1 MQQSPDRPSAVLL
14 ELGIAVTRVVRR
26 HAALARPAGL
36 TLVEFRALSVADG
49 YPGLH
54 LKDLALLMGLTPAT
68 VSRLAARLVR
78 RGLLQRKSVPEDRRV
93 VRFTLSGKGSA
104 ALASARR
111 AAEAVL
117 DARLAGIS
125 RQERRDLARLTRRLL
140 PLLATRLEAE
150 A

>member
-1 MQQSPDRPSAVLL
+1 MQQSPDRPSAALL

-36 TLVEFRALSVADG
+36 TLVEFRALSVVDG

-78 RGLLQRKSVPEDRRV
+78 RGLLQRKSVPQDRRV

-125 RQERRDLARLTRRLL
+125 GQERRDLARLTRRLL
-140 PLLATRLEAE
+140 PRLATRLEAE
-150 A
+150 T

>member
-1 MQQSPDRPSAVLL
+1 MQQSPDRPSAALL
-14 ELGIAVTRVVRR
+14 ELGIAITRVVRR

-78 RGLLQRKSVPEDRRV
+78 RGLLQRKSVPEDRRA

-104 ALASARR
+104 TLASARR

-117 DARLAGIS
+117 DARLADIS

-140 PLLATRLEAE
+140 PRLATRLEAE
-150 A
+150 T

>member
-1 MQQSPDRPSAVLL
+1 MQQSPDRPSAALL
-14 ELGIAVTRVVRR
+14 ELGIAITRVVRR

-78 RGLLQRKSVPEDRRV
+78 RGLLQRKSVPEDRRA

-104 ALASARR
+104 TLASARR

-117 DARLAGIS
+117 DARLADIS
-125 RQERRDLARLTRRLL
+125 HQERRDLARLTRRLL
-140 PLLATRLEAE
+140 PRLATRLEAE
-150 A
+150 T